1 MLKTIF
7 IQCSVAALIFGS
19 GIWIGKATGASAA
32 GKGRVF
38 EIRTYTANE
47 GKLEALHARFRNH
60 TTKLFEKHGMT
71 NVGYWNP
78 LDEPLSQNT
87 LIYLLA
93 YPDRESAKKS
103 WESFRA
109 DSAWKKVVQESEVNG
124 KLTAKV
130 DSIYPEA
137 TDYSALK

>member
-7 IQCSVAALIFGS
+7 VQCGVAVLIFAS
-19 GIWIGKATGASAA
+19 GIWIGRTTGASAA
-32 GKGRVF
+32 NKGRVF
-38 EIRTYTANE
+38 ELRTYTANE

-71 NVGYWNP
+71 NIGYWKP

-124 KLTAKV
+124 KLTGKV
-130 DSIYPEA
+130 DSVFMEA